1 MGKMNNRQNTRRL
14 ALSAM
19 LAALGVVL
27 LVIGTV
33 VDVLSLS
40 AAALAAVPLYI
51 ALREMGYRRATL
63 VYIVTALLSILLF
76 PQSEAALSYALL
88 LGLYTLLKMP
98 FERVHRYAALPI
110 KLLFFNVTF
119 TALELI
125 SIFLFS
131 IPPLVWW
138 LYAVTYV
145 VANIA
150 FLLYDTVLDRLIILY
165 EARLRARIAHFF
177 K

>member
-1 MGKMNNRQNTRRL
+1 MKKNTQKSNTRRL
-14 ALSAM
+14 AMGAM

-27 LVIGTV
+27 LVFGTV
-33 VDVLSLS
+33 IDVLSLT
-40 AAALAAVPLYI
+40 AAALAAIPLYI

-63 VYIVTALLSILLF
+63 VYLVTAVLSVLLF

-98 FERVHRYAALPI
+98 IERVHRYAAIPL

-119 TALELI
+119 TLIELVG
-125 SIFLFS
+125 IFLFS
-131 IPPLVWW
+131 IPPLAWE
-138 LYAVTYV
+138 LYAVTYLV
-145 VANIA
+145 GNVA
-150 FLLYDTVLDRLIILY
+150 FLLYDFVLDRMIILY

-177 K
+177 E

>member
-1 MGKMNNRQNTRRL
+1 
-14 ALSAM
+14 M

-51 ALREMGYRRATL
+51 ALREFGYRRAML
-63 VYIVTALLSILLF
+63 VYTVTAVLSVLLF

-98 FERVHRYAALPI
+98 IERVRRFAALPL
-110 KLLFFNVTF
+110 KLLFFNATF
-119 TALELI
+119 TAIELI
-125 SIFLFS
+125 SVFLFS
-131 IPPLVWW
+131 IPPLAWW
-138 LYAVTYV
+138 FYAVVYA
-145 VANIA
+145 VANAA
-150 FLLYDTVLDRLIILY
+150 FLLYDRVLDRLIILY
-165 EARLRARIAHFF
+165 EARLRAKIAHFF

>member
-1 MGKMNNRQNTRRL
+1 
-14 ALSAM
+14 M

-51 ALREMGYRRATL
+51 ALREFGYRRAML
-63 VYIVTALLSILLF
+63 VYTVTAVLSVLLF

-88 LGLYTLLKMP
+88 LGLYTLLKIP
-98 FERVHRYAALPI
+98 FERVRRFAVLPL
-110 KLLFFNVTF
+110 KLLFFNATF
-119 TALELI
+119 TAIELI

-131 IPPLVWW
+131 IPPLVVWW
-138 LYAVTYV
+138 FYAVVYA
-145 VANIA
+145 VANAA
-150 FLLYDTVLDRLIILY
+150 FLLYDRVLDRLIILY
-165 EARLRARIAHFF
+165 EARLRAKIAHFF